1 VVIGNLKTLPPA
13 MAERWGV
20 DMTRALEH
28 AEVCAHRGASMAGIW
43 PDVFAP
49 AGRRSAVDVDEDLY
63 GGFLGP
69 QDRTRLDRL
78 RKASPDDPAWQTA
91 SFDDPRLEELV
102 FRYRARNFPDSLGP
116 TERERWEQLRVAR
129 LHEGAGGLTVAR
141 FLERVDELAE
151 AAAEQDDER
160 GQLLL
165 EALVDYAEQIA
176 PAHG

>member
-1 VVIGNLKTLPPA
+1 
-13 MAERWGV
+13 
-20 DMTRALEH
+20 
-28 AEVCAHRGASMAGIW
+28 
-43 PDVFAP
+43 
-49 AGRRSAVDVDEDLY
+49 
-63 GGFLGP
+63 
-69 QDRTRLDRL
+69 
-78 RKASPDDPAWQTA
+78 
-91 SFDDPRLEELV
+91 
-102 FRYRARNFPDSLGP
+102 
-116 TERERWEQLRVAR
+116 VAR

>member
-1 VVIGNLKTLPPA
+1 
-13 MAERWGV
+13 
-20 DMTRALEH
+20 
-28 AEVCAHRGASMAGIW
+28 
-43 PDVFAP
+43 
-49 AGRRSAVDVDEDLY
+49 
-63 GGFLGP
+63 
-69 QDRTRLDRL
+69 
-78 RKASPDDPAWQTA
+78 
-91 SFDDPRLEELV
+91 V

-129 LHEGAGGLTVAR
+129 LHEGAGGGLTVAR